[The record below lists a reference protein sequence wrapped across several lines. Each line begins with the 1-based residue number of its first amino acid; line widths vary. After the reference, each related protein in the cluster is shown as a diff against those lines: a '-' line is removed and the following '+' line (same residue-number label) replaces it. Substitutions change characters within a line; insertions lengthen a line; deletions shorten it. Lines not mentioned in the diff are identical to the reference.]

1 MNTSDPIADFLTR
14 IRNAVAA
21 GHSTVL
27 IPSSKMKVAMANI
40 LKREG
45 YIRDVKI
52 EGEAPKQMIKLTLKY
67 GPDNAS
73 VITGL
78 KRVSKPGLRQYVNAD
93 NLPRVLNGLGI
104 ALLTTSSG
112 IITDIE
118 ARKSHVGGEV
128 LCHIW

>member
-1 MNTSDPIADFLTR
+1 MNTSDPIADFLTH

-27 IPSSKMKVAMANI
+27 IPSSKMKVSMANI

-78 KRVSKPGLRQYVNAD
+78 KRVSKPGLRQYVNAE

>member
-21 GHSTVL
+21 GHATVD
-27 IPSSKMKVAMANI
+27 IPSSKMKAAMSSI

-45 YIRDVKI
+45 YIREVKTV
-52 EGEAPKQMIKLTLKY
+52 GEPPKQMLRLTLKY
-67 GPDNAS
+67 GPDNES

-78 KRVSKPGLRQYVNAD
+78 QRISTPGLRQYVNAE
-93 NLPRVLNGLGI
+93 NLPRVLGGLGI

-112 IITDIE
+112 IVTDGE
-118 ARKSHVGGEV
+118 ARKSHVGGEI

>member
-1 MNTSDPIADFLTR
+1 MNTSDPIADYLTR

-21 GHSTVL
+21 GHQTVD
-27 IPSSKMKVAMANI
+27 IPASKLKAAMSAI

-45 YIRDVKI
+45 YIRDVKTV
-52 EGEAPKQMIKLTLKY
+52 GEPPKQMLRLTLKY
-67 GPDNAS
+67 GPDNES

-78 KRVSKPGLRQYVNAD
+78 ERVSKPGLRKYVNAD
-93 NLPRVLNGLGI
+93 NLPRVLGGMGI

-112 IITDIE
+112 IVTDGE
-118 ARKSHVGGEV
+118 ARKSRVGGEI

>member
-21 GHSTVL
+21 GHTSVAM
-27 IPSSKMKVAMANI
+27 PSSKMKANMADI

-52 EGEAPKQMIKLTLKY
+52 EGEAPKQSLKITLKY
-67 GPDNAS
+67 GPDNEP

-78 KRVSKPGLRQYVNAD
+78 KRVSKPGLRQYVNAE

-112 IITDIE
+112 IITDME